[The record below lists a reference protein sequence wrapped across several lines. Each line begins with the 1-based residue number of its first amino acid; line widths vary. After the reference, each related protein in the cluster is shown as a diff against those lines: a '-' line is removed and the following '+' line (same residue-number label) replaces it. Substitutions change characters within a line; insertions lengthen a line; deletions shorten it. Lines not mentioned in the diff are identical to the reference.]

1 MYSRAK
7 FPHCLTS
14 YQMWFCPNFQL

>member
-1 MYSRAK
+1 MYSSAK